1 MFNKKLSL
9 TANIIIF
16 PFTMFYKSEKV
27 DSEIYKD
34 TMENLAQI
42 TSIEAYNKVLSR
54 EYEKIYRILSNTNSI
69 SNFDEINLLFNKFY
83 PKEELNKYRDNIP
96 KLYMEILTKLQ
107 RSFISHRDGKIV
119 FKYWKSEG
127 EEDFI
132 GPYSGINK
140 IAFWNYLN
148 RIFTTDLLVVKY
160 LLDNGVEDP
169 IDLEGISSTITLAD
183 SQLEGILSRG
193 VAETH
198 IHKNAAINFYI
209 SWQDLMNLT
218 GKSSKNYKENIFEN
232 KVFHSEINLKPH
244 VLAIAIVRL
253 VIADFLERRDNENW
267 YEYVH
272 DCIGNEKIK
281 NLCDAIEDGQT
292 ISMESYNFFKLWEE
306 VIDELGILKVNDEK
320 KASYK
325 EDILKNIFTGY
336 GESNIILENILL
348 FKSMQYIMNYNDV
361 NFGKVFINYIRIK
374 NKVLQTKV
382 QSNRI
387 KGLENFKNYFKR
399 STNKTSV
406 YEEKNYWKILIENQL
421 QNPYLEKLEL
431 RAAIDV
437 GSIEKIRIY
446 IKDMMISFLTAYKEI
461 LQEKE
466 NLYGQD
472 VQYPDLGI
480 VFHLKKD
487 IDVYKYEKCWANFED
502 DEYKELYFMEHRN
515 VYSKQVEAL
524 NQVRENIPGLS
535 DYIVGLDAASSEND
549 TEPWVFAP
557 IYRSA
562 RDSKRKD
569 IFYKKGNLRKRIKT
583 LKFTYH
589 VGEDFRHLISG
600 LRHIDEVI
608 DNFKFHAG
616 DRIGHG
622 IALGVDVDRWIRGNR
637 IVILP
642 RIEHMENML
651 WVWGLYKD
659 GYYNNS
665 FDISYLEQE
674 IMNQAEK
681 IYGVITGIN
690 VYILWKVYKGKFKD
704 FVPNKELIELNKLVY
719 NGDSISN
726 SHDNRLFCKYGK
738 KDRSIIWDEETLS
751 HAMHCRCY
759 LEKML
764 EPIQVE
770 VNYDKADL
778 MKQLQKIV
786 CNKISTGAIV
796 VETNPTSN
804 LAIGEI
810 ESIFEH
816 YIHNLNNRGLSN
828 EGDKENSMMVTIN
841 SDDPSVFNTNV
852 SNELSYIF
860 YSLQEKGYDRENILE
875 WIDKIRQ
882 YGMDSSF
889 IEKSNK
895 TITEKIEEL
904 ENLISELKA

>member
-16 PFTMFYKSEKV
+16 PFISLYKAEKTK
-27 DSEIYKD
+27 SGLY
-34 TMENLAQI
+34 ENLLERLAQE
-42 TSIEAYNKVLSR
+42 TSINKYNKILSTG
-54 EYEKIYRILSNTNSI
+54 YEKIYQILSNTNSI

-83 PKEELNKYRDNIP
+83 PKEELNNYKDNIA
-96 KLYMEILTKLQ
+96 KFYMEVLTNLQ
-107 RSFISHRDGKIV
+107 KSFISHRDGKIV

-169 IDLEGISSTITLAD
+169 MDLEGFSSTISLAD
-183 SQLEGILSRG
+183 SQLEGILSKG

-218 GKSSKNYKENIFEN
+218 GKSSENYKKNIFQN
-232 KVFHSEINLKPH
+232 QVFYSEINLKPH
-244 VLAIAIVRL
+244 LLAIAIVR
-253 VIADFLERRDNENW
+253 VVMACFLEKRDDENW
-267 YEYVH
+267 YNYVH
-272 DCIGNEKIK
+272 SYLENKK
-281 NLCDAIEDGQT
+281 VRNLCDAIEDGQT
-292 ISMESYNFFKLWEE
+292 IEMDSYNFFKLWEE
-306 VIDELGILKVNDEK
+306 LIDELGILKVNDEK
-320 KASYK
+320 KTSYK

-348 FKSMQYIMNYNDV
+348 FKSMQYIIDYNDV

-382 QSNRI
+382 QSNRV

-399 STNKTSV
+399 STNKTSL
-406 YEEKNYWKILIENQL
+406 YEEKNYWKILIENQF

-431 RAAIDV
+431 RAAMGI
-437 GSIEKIRIY
+437 GSIEKIKIY

-466 NLYGQD
+466 RLYGPNIR
-472 VQYPDLGI
+472 YPNLGI

-502 DEYKELYFMEHRN
+502 DNYKELYFMEHRN
-515 VYSKQVEAL
+515 IYSKQVEAL
-524 NQVRENIPGLS
+524 NQVRENILGLS

-557 IYRSA
+557 VYLRA

-569 IFYKKGNLRKRIKT
+569 IFYKEDKLMLRKRIKT

-608 DNFKFHAG
+608 ENFKFHAG

-622 IALGVDVDRWIRGNR
+622 IALGADVDRWIRGNR
-637 IVILP
+637 IVVLP
-642 RIEHMENML
+642 RIEYLENML

-665 FDISYLEQE
+665 FDVSYLEQE
-674 IMNQAEK
+674 IMTQAEK

-690 VYILWKVYKGKFKD
+690 IYTLWKVYKRKFKD
-704 FVPNKELIELNKLVY
+704 FVADKGLIELNKLVY
-719 NGDSISN
+719 NGNTN

-738 KDRSIIWDEETLS
+738 GDRSIIWDEETLS
-751 HAMHCRCY
+751 HAIHCRCY

-770 VNYDKADL
+770 VSYDKADL

-852 SNELSYIF
+852 SNELAYIF

-889 IEKSNK
+889 IESSNK
-895 TITEKIEEL
+895 TISEKINEL
-904 ENLISELKA
+904 QELIFELKS

>member
-9 TANIIIF
+9 TANMIIL
-16 PFTMFYKSEKV
+16 PFITFYKYEKNKNNTY
-27 DSEIYKD
+27 D
-34 TMENLAQI
+34 NLIEKLAKK
-42 TSIEAYNKVLSR
+42 TSIEKYNRTLSK
-54 EYEKIYRILSNTNSI
+54 EYEKIYKVLANTSSI

-83 PKEELNKYRDNIP
+83 PKEELNNYKDNIA
-96 KLYMEILTKLQ
+96 KFYMKVLTNLQ
-107 RSFISHRDGKIV
+107 KSFISHRDGKIV

-169 IDLEGISSTITLAD
+169 IDLEGFSSTITLAD
-183 SQLEGILSRG
+183 SQLEGVLSRG

-209 SWQDLMNLT
+209 GWQDLMNLT
-218 GKSSKNYKENIFEN
+218 GKSSKNYKKNIFQN
-232 KVFHSEINLKPH
+232 QVFYSEIDLKPH
-244 VLAIAIVRL
+244 LLAIAIVR
-253 VIADFLERRDNENW
+253 VVMACFLERRDDGNW
-267 YEYVH
+267 YNYVH
-272 DCIGNEKIK
+272 NYLENKK
-281 NLCDAIEDGQT
+281 VRNLCDAIEDGQT
-292 ISMESYNFFKLWEE
+292 IEMDSYNFFKLWEE
-306 VIDELGILKVNDEK
+306 IIDELGIFKVNDEK
-320 KASYK
+320 KNSYK

-348 FKSMQYIMNYNDV
+348 FKAMQYIMNNNDV

-399 STNKTSV
+399 STNKTSI
-406 YEEKNYWKILIENQL
+406 YEEKNYWKILIENQF

-431 RAAIDV
+431 RAAIGI
-437 GSIEKIRIY
+437 GSIEKIKIY
-446 IKDMMISFLTAYKEI
+446 IKDIMISFLTAYKEI

-466 NLYGQD
+466 NLYGRD

-502 DEYKELYFMEHRN
+502 DDYKELYFIEHRN

-569 IFYKKGNLRKRIKT
+569 IFYKKGSLRKRIKT

-608 DNFKFHAG
+608 ENFKFHAG

-637 IVILP
+637 IVVLP

-665 FDISYLEQE
+665 FDVSYLEQE
-674 IMNQAEK
+674 IMIQAEK

-690 VYILWKVYKGKFKD
+690 IYTLWKVYKGKFND
-704 FVPNKELIELNKLVY
+704 FVPNEGLIELNKLVY
-719 NGDSISN
+719 NSN
-726 SHDNRLFCKYGK
+726 TDSHDNRLFCKYGK
-738 KDRSIIWDEETLS
+738 GDRSIIWDEETLS

-770 VNYDKADL
+770 VSYDKADL

-860 YSLQEKGYDRENILE
+860 YALQEKGYDRENILE